1 MARKLGAGC
10 HRWPYRRDEALAEDP
25 IDLDALLAPLDDGE
39 GGAGIDLRSDYSITS
54 PYQLLRDARA
64 AARAEERA
72 RDATGDTEL
81 PPADGWRDVSRI
93 ARETLAKR
101 SKDFEIAAWLTEALV
116 RQHGLIGLRAG
127 ARLIAGL
134 CNAFWD
140 GGFPQPDMDEPEEYR
155 MDGRAAPIGGLSG
168 GSADGTVMQPLRR
181 LALLHRAD
189 GTALGIYQW
198 DQAEE
203 TEAIVNEERK
213 QARRD
218 AGVPEL
224 ATLEAEAG
232 LDLAHTRMVLDQARG
247 ALEAWRAME
256 QATDACFGSA
266 APSTRNV
273 TVLLERII
281 QVAGRLTGNV
291 AGDAGQADSAQAP
304 QAAGG
309 GALPPSGG
317 AAPGVSTAA
326 AAPGAIRT
334 REDALRE
341 LGRIADYF
349 RATEPHSPLA
359 YTLADAVR
367 RGRMTLP
374 ELLAEIIP
382 DQEARDA
389 MLSRLG
395 IRPPSS
401 E

>member
-1 MARKLGAGC
+1 M
-10 HRWPYRRDEALAEDP
+10 AEDP
-25 IDLDALLAPLDDGE
+25 IDLDALLAPLGDGE
-39 GGAGIDLRSDYSITS
+39 DGAGIDLRSDYSVTS

-72 RDATGDTEL
+72 RDASGDTEL

-93 ARETLAKR
+93 AQESLARR

-116 RQHGLIGLRAG
+116 RHHGLIGLRAG

-134 CNAFWD
+134 CHAFWEN
-140 GGFPQPDMDEPEEYR
+140 GFPRPDQDEPEEYR

-168 GSADGTVMQPLRR
+168 GTADGTVMQPLRR
-181 LALLHRAD
+181 LALFHRAD

-232 LDLAHTRMVLDQARG
+232 LDVAHVGMVLDQARG

-266 APSTRNV
+266 APSARNV

-281 QVAGRLTGNV
+281 QVAERLTGNV
-291 AGDAGQADSAQAP
+291 AGDGGQASVAQAP
-304 QAAGG
+304 AAAGG
-309 GALPPSGG
+309 GAPPAGG
-317 AAPGVSTAA
+317 AAPGLTAAA

-374 ELLAEIIP
+374 ELLAEIVP